1 MHDAVR
7 YPVSVSRGAYWL
19 GRVAEAAG
27 NVDAQKSWYTAA
39 AHHARSYYGQLAAAR
54 LNPGASLPIGQEPE
68 PTADER
74 QAFAQHEMVMV
85 VRMLGDNDAAD
96 YIRPFVSALSTANHT
111 PEWKSLVARLAR
123 QSGRPDL
130 SVRVAK
136 RAARIGIDLPGSG
149 YPSLTPPPT
158 PKRLK
163 TPRPEIPFVLAVIRQ
178 ESAFWVKARSHAN
191 AQGLMQ
197 IIPPTAERVAKAMGM
212 SYSRHRLT
220 SDPDYNMTLG
230 QAYLSTVLAEF
241 DGSYL
246 LALSAYNAGPAR
258 ARRWIKE
265 NGDPRSK
272 EVDAIDWIEM
282 IPFDETRNYVQ
293 RVLENLQVYR
303 SRLADTEVAL
313 ALENDLHQ

>member
-1 MHDAVR
+1 
-7 YPVSVSRGAYWL
+7 
-19 GRVAEAAG
+19 
-27 NVDAQKSWYTAA
+27 
-39 AHHARSYYGQLAAAR
+39 
-54 LNPGASLPIGQEPE
+54 
-68 PTADER
+68 
-74 QAFAQHEMVMV
+74 
-85 VRMLGDNDAAD
+85 
-96 YIRPFVSALSTANHT
+96 
-111 PEWKSLVARLAR
+111 
-123 QSGRPDL
+123 
-130 SVRVAK
+130 
-136 RAARIGIDLPGSG
+136 
-149 YPSLTPPPT
+149 
-158 PKRLK
+158 
-163 TPRPEIPFVLAVIRQ
+163 
-178 ESAFWVKARSHAN
+178 
-191 AQGLMQ
+191 
-197 IIPPTAERVAKAMGM
+197 
-212 SYSRHRLT
+212 
-220 SDPDYNMTLG
+220 MTLG